1 MQKKRVRIVRT
12 GTLIGF
18 LITAVVI
25 IIALFNFSNNN
36 KPSVVAE
43 KPLEDEVVPSVTP
56 EIEEDLTELLSPTV
70 TEEPETTPEPTK
82 EPTLVPTEAPEPT
95 EEPLIGPY
103 GPDPEDFPA
112 GMNMLTGE
120 MVSDPETL
128 NYPPAM
134 VSVTNWPITA
144 RPQPG
149 LGSASLVYELYIG
162 EGMSRFLTL
171 FYGDYPEPVANNE
184 DSSGEE
190 DDSENSSGSGTT
202 TGSMGLS
209 FDNSN
214 ADSIGPIRSGRL
226 PYESIRNLNNGFL
239 VMASAYAGV
248 AQNLDQFTNVL
259 GTDAEDI
266 NSAKISVDRLKD
278 LAASYEGSL
287 VEGALSGNLFDEQ
300 APAGGVPGETFWFIY
315 NSINQIAWQ
324 YDPAIEAYYR
334 YADQANGTTYQRLV
348 DGMTGESVDV
358 SNVVLLYAHHRYC
371 NFKAFQIDFYDMS
384 SMPAVVFRDGK
395 KYDVEWTTINT
406 EFEFETG
413 KRRPIRFVDGEGN
426 PFPLKPGPTW
436 IILVPMYTP
445 IWESEMMEEIPL
457 EQIEWLP
464 EQPDVQFLG
473 LLNKRLQ
480 DTGIWVSRFYQDL
493 MIKDPTVCSQMN

>member
-1 MQKKRVRIVRT
+1 MKKKREKTVRILTYV
-12 GTLIGF
+12 GF
-18 LITAVVI
+18 LVTAIII
-25 IIALFNFSNNN
+25 IIALLGFSPE
-36 KPSVVAE
+36 KEPAVVAE
-43 KPLEDEVVPSVTP
+43 VPTKVEESPIETQ
-56 EIEEDLTELLSPTV
+56 ETEEDLTELLSPT
-70 TEEPETTPEPTK
+70 PTK
-82 EPTLVPTEAPEPT
+82 EPEPTSEPTDVPTLTPTDVPEPT
-95 EEPLIGPY
+95 EEPLAGPY

-120 MVSDPETL
+120 MVSNPELL

-134 VSVTNWPITA
+134 VSVTNWPVTA

-171 FYGDYPEPVANNE
+171 FYGEYPEPVANTEESSEGEENSQ
-184 DSSGEE
+184 DSS
-190 DDSENSSGSGTT
+190 DDGTT
-202 TGSMGLS
+202 TGTTGLA

-259 GTDAEDI
+259 GSDAEDI
-266 NSAKISVDRLKD
+266 NSAKISVVELKN
-278 LAASYEGSL
+278 LAATYEGNL
-287 VEGALSGNLFDEQ
+287 VEGVLSGNRFDEN
-300 APAGGVPGETFWFIY
+300 APDGGVPGETFWFIY

-324 YDPAIEAYYR
+324 YDPEAEAYYR
-334 YADQANGTTYQRLV
+334 YADQADGTTYKRLI

-371 NFKAFQIDFYDMS
+371 NFKAFQIDFYDMNG
-384 SMPAVVFRDGK
+384 MPAVLFRDGQ
-395 KYDVEWTTINT
+395 KYDINWTTVNT
-406 EFEFETG
+406 EFELETG
-413 KRRPIRFVDGEGN
+413 KRRPIRFIDEEGN

-436 IILVPMYTP
+436 IILAPMYTP

-457 EQIEWLP
+457 DAIDWLP

-493 MIKDPTVCSQMN
+493 MIQDSTVCAQMN